1 MAKSNRERVEEA
13 LTLVASGF
21 GRFVADQLSNTY
33 GGDWIGSVTA
43 KGNWGGQKGGQNAK
57 VSDPDFV
64 LWAAGFEWQSVF
76 RKILG
81 QTERGLIGELR
92 DARGAWAHNESFTID
107 STYRILD
114 SAFMLLTAVSAPEAD
129 TVDAARTEV
138 MRVKFEQQTKKSA
151 ADKTISESGK
161 EVAGLMPWRDVVQP
175 HDDVAMG
182 TFQQAE
188 FAADLHKVAQGIGL
202 PEYTDPV
209 EFFRRTFL
217 TGGLQKLLVHTA
229 ERVTGRGGDPV
240 INLLTQFGGGKTHS
254 LLAVYHLVAQ
264 GVNLSDLPGVDA
276 LLKERGIEE
285 LPQDIR
291 RAVLVGNRISPGRVS
306 VKEDGTEVGTL
317 WGELAWQLG
326 GREAYDMLDGTDTN
340 HTNPGDRLDAIFE
353 KYAPL
358 VILVDEW
365 VAYTRQIWDRN
376 DLPSGDFETH
386 MSFAQALTE
395 AAKAPGVLL
404 AVSIPSSD
412 VEVGGDAGQKSL
424 ERIRKVVE
432 RTDSPWQPASAE
444 EGFEIV
450 RRRLFKPLDAQGYKH
465 RDATARR
472 FVEYYA
478 SEAAEFPTDCSQ
490 RAYEERI
497 KAAYPIHPELFD
509 RLYQDWSTLERFQ
522 RTRGVLRLMAA
533 VVHALWA
540 RGDRSPLVLPGGVPI
555 DEIDVFDEVT
565 RYLEDHWKPIVDK
578 DVDGP
583 SSVSVA
589 LDAEVPALGKNQA
602 ARRVA
607 RSVFLGSAPTATRR
621 GEDGLVVDN
630 PNRGIE
636 DTRIKLG
643 TSMPGESP
651 SLFGD
656 ALRRL
661 SSRANHLYVD
671 GSRYWFSVSPS
682 INRTAKD
689 RAERYTEEEVLA
701 ELARLVRDDNPTE
714 AGKRGDF
721 ARVHLLPGSSVE
733 VEDEPAA
740 GLVVLRP
747 EYTHGRKEAESAAVA
762 AAREIV
768 KQRGAT
774 PRSYQNMLVFIAA
787 DESRLPELV
796 QAVRDLKAWTSIL
809 AAKDEL
815 NLDQR
820 AIAQAFTRRD
830 QERKT
835 VSLRINETYCWLIN
849 PTQDIAGDLRL
860 PAVKINSQGSLAER
874 ATKKI
879 TQDNALIT
887 TFGSTMLRYELDRVP
902 LWRGNHVSVRTV
914 WEDFASF
921 PYLPRLR
928 DLSVLLR
935 AVAGGPQT
943 IDMANDG
950 FAYAEAFD
958 SDENRYRG
966 LVVNGGVSNA
976 VADGQSV
983 LVRSDVAEAIR
994 AAIEVGPTA
1003 VDPTGAETSD
1013 SGGTP
1018 TDGSAEGAENDAEAD
1033 STSRVLPTRFYGRIA
1048 LHDPSRLGRDAG
1060 DIGREILA
1068 NILPRPGVSV
1078 RVTIEIESD
1087 DPNGFDEAAV
1097 RALSENARELGFDT
1111 SEFE

>member
-1 MAKSNRERVEEA
+1 MAKSNRERVEET
-13 LTLVASGF
+13 LSLVASGF
-21 GRFVADQLSNTY
+21 GRFVEDQLSNQY
-33 GGDWIGSVTA
+33 GADWINEVSA
-43 KGNWGGQKGGQNAK
+43 KGNWGGQKGGQKAK
-57 VSDPDFV
+57 LTDPDFV

-92 DARGAWAHNESFTID
+92 DARGSWAHNESFTID
-107 STYRILD
+107 ATYRILD

-129 TVDAARTEV
+129 EVDSARTEV
-138 MRVKFEQQTKKSA
+138 MRVKFEQQTKKSVA
-151 ADKTISESGK
+151 VRTTSESGK
-161 EVAGLMPWRDVVQP
+161 EVAGLVPWREVVQP

-217 TGGLQKLLVHTA
+217 TGGLQKLLVHAA
-229 ERVTGRGGDPV
+229 ERVTGRGGDPI

-254 LLAVYHLVAQ
+254 LLAVYHLVAP
-264 GVNLSDLPGVDA
+264 GVVLSDLPGVDE

-285 LPQDIR
+285 LPKTIN
-291 RAVLVGNRISPGRVS
+291 RAVLVGNRISPGRLS
-306 VKEDGTEVGTL
+306 VKDDGTEVGTL

-340 HTNPGDRLDAIFE
+340 HTNPGDRLDAIFA

-365 VAYTRQIWDRN
+365 VAYTRQIWDRT

-450 RRRLFKPLDAQGYKH
+450 RRRLFKPLDAQAYKQ

-472 FVEYYA
+472 FVDYYA
-478 SEAAEFPTDCSQ
+478 SESAEFPTDAGQ

-533 VVHALWA
+533 VVHALWE

-555 DEIDVFDEVT
+555 DDTDVFEEVT

-578 DVDGP
+578 DVDG
-583 SSVSVA
+583 SGSVSVA

-607 RSVFLGSAPTATRR
+607 RAVFLGSAPTATRR
-621 GEDGLVVDN
+621 GDDGLIVDN

-636 DTRIKLG
+636 DIRIKLG

-689 RAERYTEEEVLA
+689 RAERYTKDEVIA
-701 ELARLVRDDNPTE
+701 ELVRLVREDNPTD
-714 AGKRGDF
+714 ANLRGDF
-721 ARVHLLPGSSVE
+721 ARLHLLPGASVE

-747 EYTHGRKEAESAAVA
+747 EYTHGRKETQSSAVKA
-762 AAREIV
+762 AQEIV

-774 PRSYQNMLVFIAA
+774 PRTYQNMLLFLAA

-796 QAVRDLKAWTSIL
+796 HAVRDLKAWSSIL
-809 AAKDEL
+809 DSKDEL

-820 AIAQAFTRRD
+820 AIAQAVTRRD

-835 VSLRINETYCWLIN
+835 VTLRINETFCWLIN
-849 PTQDIAGDLRL
+849 PTQDLDGELRL
-860 PAVKINSQGSLAER
+860 PAVKINSQGTIAER
-874 ATKKI
+874 VTKKVV
-879 TQDNALIT
+879 QDNALIT

-902 LWRGNHVSVRTV
+902 LWRGDHVTVKQV

-928 DLSVLLR
+928 DINVLLR
-935 AVAGGPQT
+935 AVSGGPQT
-943 IDMANDG
+943 IDLQTDG
-950 FAYAEAFD
+950 FGYAEAW
-958 SDENRYRG
+958 DEGEARYRG
-966 LVVNGGVSNA
+966 LIVNSGVSNP

-983 LVRSDVAEAIR
+983 LVRPEVAEAIHEATEKR
-994 AAIEVGPTA
+994 PKVTVAVGEGGASGDGASTEGQA
-1003 VDPTGAETSD
+1003 TGS
-1013 SGGTP
+1013 
-1018 TDGSAEGAENDAEAD
+1018 GSASAR
-1033 STSRVLPTRFYGRIA
+1033 SLPTRFYGR
-1048 LHDPSRLGRDAG
+1048 LTLEDPSRLGRDAG
-1060 DIGREILA
+1060 DIGREIVA

-1078 RVTIEIESD
+1078 KVTIEIEGD

-1097 RALSENARELGFDT
+1097 RAISENARELGFSS

>member
-13 LTLVASGF
+13 LTMVATGF
-21 GRFVADQLSNTY
+21 GRFVDDQMSNRY
-33 GGDWIGSVTA
+33 GDAWIAEVTS
-43 KGNWGGQKGGQNAK
+43 KGNWAGSKGGQLAK
-57 VSDPDFV
+57 LTDADFV
-64 LWAAGFEWQSVF
+64 LWVAGFEWQSVF

-92 DARGAWAHNESFTID
+92 DARGSWAHNDSFTID

-114 SAFMLLTAVSAPEAD
+114 SAFMLLKAVSAPEAD
-129 TVDAARTEV
+129 QVDAARTEV
-138 MRVKFEQQTKKSA
+138 MRVKFEQQTR
-151 ADKTISESGK
+151 KTVAVRTTSEEGR
-161 EVAGLMPWRDVVQP
+161 EVAGLTPWREVVQP

-217 TGGLQKLLVHTA
+217 TGGLRKLLVHTA
-229 ERVTGRGGDPV
+229 QRVTGTGGDPI

-254 LLAVYHLVAQ
+254 LLAVFHLVAP
-264 GVNLSDLPGVDA
+264 GVQLSDLPGVDE
-276 LLKERGIEE
+276 LLKERGIEA
-285 LPQDIR
+285 LPTRIR
-291 RAVLVGNRISPGRVS
+291 RAVLVGNRISPGRAD
-306 VKEDGTEVGTL
+306 VKEDGTEVNTL
-317 WGELAWQLG
+317 WGALAWQLG
-326 GREAYDMLDGTDTN
+326 GREAYDMLEGTDTN
-340 HTNPGDRLDAIFE
+340 RTNPGDRLDKLFD

-358 VILVDEW
+358 VVLIDEW
-365 VAYTRQIWDRN
+365 VAYTRQIWDRT

-395 AAKAPGVLL
+395 AAKTPGVLL
-404 AVSIPSSD
+404 AVSVPSSD
-412 VEVGGDAGQKSL
+412 VEVGGDAGKKSL

-450 RRRLFKPLDAQGYKH
+450 RRRLFKPLDAQGYKQ
-465 RDATARR
+465 RDVTARR
-472 FVEYYA
+472 FVDYYA
-478 SEAAEFPTDCSQ
+478 SEAAEFPTDCAQ

-522 RTRGVLRLMAA
+522 RTRGVLRLMAS

-555 DEIDVFDEVT
+555 DDTDVFEEVT
-565 RYLEDHWKPIVDK
+565 RYLEDNWKPIVDK
-578 DVDGP
+578 DVDG
-583 SSVSVA
+583 SGSVSVA

-607 RSVFLGSAPTATRR
+607 RTVFLGSAPTATRR
-621 GEDGLVVDN
+621 DEEGRVVDN

-636 DTRIKLG
+636 DLRIKLG

-671 GSRYWFSVSPS
+671 SSRYWFSVSPS

-689 RAERYTEEEVLA
+689 RAERYADDEIIA
-701 ELARLVRDDNPTE
+701 ELVRLVKDDNPTE
-714 AGKRGDF
+714 GSKRGDF
-721 ARVHLLPGSSVE
+721 SRVHILPSASIE

-747 EYTHGRKEAESAAVA
+747 EVTHGRKDSDSAAVG
-762 AAREIV
+762 AAREFV
-768 KQRGAT
+768 KQRGAA
-774 PRSYQNMLVFIAA
+774 PRTYQNMLVFLAA
-787 DESRLPELV
+787 DESRLPELL

-809 AAKDEL
+809 NSKDEL

-820 AIAQAFTRRD
+820 AIAQAATRRD

-835 VSLRINETYCWLIN
+835 VSLRINETFCWLIN
-849 PTQDIAGDLRL
+849 PSQELEGDLRL
-860 PAVKINSQGSLAER
+860 PAVKINNQGTLAER
-874 ATKKI
+874 ASKKVA
-879 TQDNALIT
+879 TDNSLVR

-902 LWRGNHVSVRTV
+902 LWRGDHVSVRQA

-928 DLSVLLR
+928 DLNVFLR
-935 AVAGGPQT
+935 AVSGGPQT
-943 IDMANDG
+943 LDLANDG
-950 FAYAEAFD
+950 FAYAEAWD
-958 SDENRYRG
+958 GEAKRYRG
-966 LVVNGGVSNA
+966 LVVTGGVPNP
-976 VADGQSV
+976 VADGLSV
-983 LVRSDVAEAIR
+983 LVRPAVAS
-994 AAIEVGPTA
+994 A
-1003 VDPTGAETSD
+1003 VQAELENRRGD
-1013 SGGTP
+1013 QGEPADHDRGTHP
-1018 TDGSAEGAENDAEAD
+1018 AGIPDDGRPDAGE
-1033 STSRVLPTRFYGRIA
+1033 TRVVRPTRFYGRVTIA
-1048 LHDPSRLGRDAG
+1048 DPSRLGRDAG

-1068 NILPRPGVSV
+1068 NLLPRPGVTV
-1078 RVTIEIESD
+1078 RVTIELEGD
-1087 DPNGFDEAAV
+1087 DPNGFDEATV
-1097 RALSENARELGFDT
+1097 RTLSENARELGFET